1 MVSLLITLVMLTVVG
16 FVVGVGV
23 MLTNDHPKI
32 GEFIKTRPVIGWT
45 AAFLAGGIV
54 VSVITYLLE
63 VAALAV
69 IGLMLK

>member
-1 MVSLLITLVMLTVVG
+1 MVSLLLTLVMLTIVG

-23 MLTNDHPKI
+23 LITNENPKI
-32 GEFIKTRPVIGWT
+32 GAFIKTRPVLGWT
-45 AAFLAGGIV
+45 AVFLTGGIV